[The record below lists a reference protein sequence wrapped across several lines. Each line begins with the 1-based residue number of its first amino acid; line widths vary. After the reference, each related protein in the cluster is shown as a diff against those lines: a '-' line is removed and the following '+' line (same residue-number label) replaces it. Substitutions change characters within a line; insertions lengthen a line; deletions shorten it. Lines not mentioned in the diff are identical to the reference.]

1 MKKSIICISIL
12 LSIFLMI
19 GCVSAGFFEFLG
31 NFEVL
36 NDNPDDTFV
45 VGFNSQFPP
54 FGYMDD
60 NSNYTGFDLELAQEV
75 AKRNNWTFKVQPI
88 IDWNTKKFELDSR
101 EVDCIWS
108 EFTINGRENDYA
120 WTKPYFNNTKLV
132 IVRGDSG
139 IDSIDELNGSTLEVQ
154 QGSSILN
161 TIAKNETLN
170 KTFAQINEVDGYDTA
185 FMDLESGVCDVIIID
200 SGLGRYMVSEK
211 FTDAKILDQPLSN
224 EVYGVAFSK
233 GDEGLKNEV
242 QDTLNEMFEDGTVE
256 KIAQKY
262 EKYGVPEGV
271 IYPNWR
277 N

>member
-1 MKKSIICISIL
+1 MKKSIIVISIL

-19 GCVSAGFFEFLG
+19 GCVSAGFFDFLG
-31 NFEVL
+31 EFEVL

-54 FGYMDD
+54 FGYVDD
-60 NSNYTGFDLELAQEV
+60 NAEYTGFDIELAQEV
-75 AKRNNWTFKVQPI
+75 ARRNNWSFKPQPI

-108 EFTINGRENDYA
+108 EFTINGREDEYL
-120 WTKPYFNNTKLV
+120 WSEPYFNNTKLV

-139 IDSIDELNGSTLEVQ
+139 VESIDELNGSILEVQ

-170 KTFAQINEVDGYDTA
+170 KTFSSINEVDGYDTA
-185 FMDLESGVCDVIIID
+185 FMDLQSGVCDVIIID
-200 SGLGRYMVSEK
+200 YALGKYMVTEK
-211 FTDAKILDQPLSN
+211 YTNAKILDQPLSD
-224 EVYGVAFSK
+224 EVYGVAFGK
-233 GDEGLKNEV
+233 GDVGLRNQV
-242 QDTLNEMFEDGTVE
+242 QDTLNEMYEDGTVE

-262 EKYGVPEGV
+262 EKYGVPERV
-271 IYPNWR
+271 IYP
-277 N
+277 

>member
-1 MKKSIICISIL
+1 MKKSIIFVSIL

-36 NDNPDDTFV
+36 DDNPDDTFV

-60 NSNYTGFDLELAQEV
+60 NSDYTGFDLELAQEV
-75 AKRNNWTFKVQPI
+75 AKRNNWTFKAQPI

-200 SGLGRYMVSEK
+200 SCLGRYMVSEK

-271 IYPNWR
+271 IYPN
-277 N
+277 

>member
-1 MKKSIICISIL
+1 MKKSIIFISII
-12 LSIFLMI
+12 LSIFLVI
-19 GCVSAGFFEFLG
+19 GCVSAGFFDFLG
-31 NFEVL
+31 DFDTL

-60 NSNYTGFDLELAQEV
+60 NGNYTGFDIELAQEV
-75 AKRNNWTFKVQPI
+75 AKRNNWTFEPQPI

-108 EFTINGRENDYA
+108 EFTINGREDDYT
-120 WTKPYFNNTKLV
+120 WTEPYFNNTKLV
-132 IVRGDSG
+132 IVRGDSDIET
-139 IDSIDELNGSTLEVQ
+139 IDDLKGKTLEVQ

-170 KTFAQINEVDGYDTA
+170 KTFGTINQVDGYDTA

-200 SGLGRYMVSEK
+200 SGLGRYLVTEK
-211 FTDAKILDQPLSN
+211 YTDAKILDEPLSN
-224 EVYGVAFSK
+224 EVYGVAFEK
-233 GDEGLKNEV
+233 GDEGLRNQV
-242 QDTLNEMFEDGTVE
+242 QETLNEMYADGTVD

-262 EKYGVPEGV
+262 SAYGIPEGV
-271 IYPNWR
+271 IYPQ
-277 N
+277 

>member
-1 MKKSIICISIL
+1 
-12 LSIFLMI
+12 MI
-19 GCVSAGFFEFLG
+19 GCVSAGFFDFLG
-31 NFEVL
+31 DFEVF
-36 NDNPDDTFV
+36 NDNPDDVFV

-54 FGYMDD
+54 FGYVDD
-60 NSNYTGFDLELAQEV
+60 NGEYAGFDIELAKEV
-75 AKRNNWTFKVQPI
+75 ARRNNWTFKAQPI

-101 EVDCIWS
+101 EIDCIWS
-108 EFTINGRENDYA
+108 EFTINGRENDYT

-132 IVRGDSG
+132 VVSGDSD
-139 IDSIDELNGSTLEVQ
+139 IKTLDDLNGTTLEVQ

-170 KTFAQINEVDGYDTA
+170 KTFSKINEVDGYDTA

-211 FTDAKILDQPLSN
+211 YTDAKILNETLSN
-224 EVYGVAFSK
+224 EVYGVAFQK

-242 QDTLNEMFEDGTVE
+242 QDTLNEMYKDGTVE

-262 EKYGVPEGV
+262 DKYGIPDSV
-271 IYPNWR
+271 IYPE
-277 N
+277 